1 MCIRDSSRGEGTAP
15 AGAVEL
21 NSAAQQPDEA
31 KRLAQEKA
39 RRDYFE
45 EFFKNKQE

>member
-1 MCIRDSSRGEGTAP
+1 MGDLWSMEQ
-15 AGAVEL
+15 EDKNL
-21 NSAAQQPDEA
+21 HAQQPDEA